1 MSEVTN
7 TSLSQQSYNV
17 HAGDS
22 LITQVSKVICI
33 LFPRGLMVSGFSDR
47 GDLLMIRYSDY
58 KKGLP
63 PWILDFFEH
72 QFINEQ
78 LLNVSHKVAAVFI
91 ASDKGLV
98 VPNLLYDQISAEKWM
113 KKINFVEGNEIVS
126 VHNLQEDRA
135 NYLFAWPAAMNSLM
149 VRYFP
154 SAKVL
159 PLATYQFY
167 KPYKTENALNCCVSN
182 DQVFATLYVNRQLY
196 WHQVFNYQTAED
208 IAYHIKLLCNQH
220 KIDSDTLAIQ
230 VTATNKTPVDVIN
243 ELAQFFPNLK
253 DGAGSVNSGD
263 KNFTSTIYLLQQLYA
278 CAL

>member
-1 MSEVTN
+1 MSELTN
-7 TSLSQQSYNV
+7 TSLSQQSYNI
-17 HAGDS
+17 HAGDN

-33 LFPRGLMVSGFSDR
+33 LMPRGLMVSGYSDR

-58 KKGLP
+58 KKSLP
-63 PWILDFFEH
+63 AWILDFFEH
-72 QFINEQ
+72 QFINEP
-78 LLNVSHKVAAVFI
+78 LLSISNKIAAVFI

-98 VPNLLYDQISAEKWM
+98 VPNLLYDQVSAEKWM
-113 KKINFVEGNEIVS
+113 KKIHFVEGNEIIS
-126 VHNLQEDRA
+126 VHTLHEDRA

-154 SAKVL
+154 KAKIL
-159 PLATYQFY
+159 PLAAYQFY
-167 KPYKTENALNCCVSN
+167 KPYKTENALNCCITN
-182 DQVFATLYVNRQLY
+182 DQAFATLYVNRALY

-220 KIDSDTLAIQ
+220 KIDADTLSIQ
-230 VTATNKTPVDVIN
+230 VTATSKTPVETIN
-243 ELAQFFPNLK
+243 ELMQFFPNLK
-253 DGAGSVNSGD
+253 EGSGSVASGD